1 MAPNPRID
9 SKKHVARLE
18 RERRQTRII
27 QFIAIGVIASVL
39 LILLYGYL
47 DITFLQ
53 KRQPIAEV
61 NGEKI
66 STSEFQARTII
77 QRNQLINQY
86 QQYSQYQQI
95 FGMDVTSQLDQIKFS
110 LDNASI
116 VGQQVLDSLIEEA
129 LIRQESQKRGIE
141 ITPSELESFTQAQF
155 QFFPDGTPTP
165 TITPTTVDFSYP
177 TLTVD
182 QLKIVTAT
190 PITTEEP
197 TLTPV
202 PTSTLEPT
210 NTPATD
216 ATPEST
222 PTPLPTSTP
231 YTLEGFQSGYAT
243 AQASIMEAGLNEEQ
257 YTVLFK
263 TELYRK
269 KLFEVV
275 TVDTPR
281 EEEQIWARHILVDDE
296 DTANQ
301 VETRLKD
308 GEDFG
313 QLAAEFS
320 KDPGSRDVGGDL
332 GWFGKGVMVAEFET
346 VAFNLN
352 INQISEPVKSDFGW
366 HIIQVLGRVTVPLTQ
381 NAYDQARQTAFSEFL
396 KGLRESSD
404 VKIYEYWTDRIPTTP
419 ELGALGQ

>member
-1 MAPNPRID
+1 MAPNPRIE

-27 QFIAIGVIASVL
+27 QFIAIGVVASVL
-39 LILLYGYL
+39 IILLYGYL
-47 DITFLQ
+47 DINFLQ

-66 STSEFQARTII
+66 STSEFQARTTI

-86 QQYSQYQQI
+86 LQYSQYQQV

-129 LIRQESQKRGIE
+129 LIRQEAQKRGIE
-141 ITPSELESFTQAQF
+141 ITPAELDSFTQAQF
-155 QFFPDGTPTP
+155 QYFPDGTPTP

-177 TLTVD
+177 TLNAD

-190 PITTEEP
+190 PITTAEP
-197 TLTPV
+197 TITPM
-202 PTSTLEPT
+202 PTATQEPSS
-210 NTPATD
+210 TPATGS
-216 ATPEST
+216 TPEST
-222 PTPLPTSTP
+222 PTLLPTATP

-243 AQASIMEAGLNEEQ
+243 AQSSIQEAGFNEEQ
-257 YTVLFK
+257 YTLLFK

-269 KLFEVV
+269 KLFEVI
-275 TVDTPR
+275 TADTPQ
-281 EEEQIWARHILVDDE
+281 EEEQVWARHILVEDE

-301 VETRLKD
+301 VEVRLKD

-313 QLAAEFS
+313 QIAAELS
-320 KDPGSRDVGGDL
+320 MDPGSREVGGDL
-332 GWFGKGVMVAEFET
+332 GWFGKGVMVAEFEEA
-346 VAFNLN
+346 AFHLE
-352 INQISEPVKSDFGW
+352 INQISEPVQSDFGY
-366 HIIQVLGRVTVPLTQ
+366 HIIQVLGRVTVPLTP
-381 NAYDQARQTAFSEFL
+381 NAYDQARQAAFSEFL
-396 KGLRESSD
+396 SGLRDTSE
-404 VKIYEYWTDRIPTTP
+404 VKIYEYWTERIPTTP

>member
-1 MAPNPRID
+1 M
-9 SKKHVARLE
+9 
-18 RERRQTRII
+18 
-27 QFIAIGVIASVL
+27 
-39 LILLYGYL
+39 
-47 DITFLQ
+47 
-53 KRQPIAEV
+53 
-61 NGEKI
+61 
-66 STSEFQARTII
+66 
-77 QRNQLINQY
+77 
-86 QQYSQYQQI
+86 
-95 FGMDVTSQLDQIKFS
+95 
-110 LDNASI
+110 
-116 VGQQVLDSLIEEA
+116 
-129 LIRQESQKRGIE
+129 
-141 ITPSELESFTQAQF
+141 
-155 QFFPDGTPTP
+155 
-165 TITPTTVDFSYP
+165 
-177 TLTVD
+177 
-182 QLKIVTAT
+182 
-190 PITTEEP
+190 
-197 TLTPV
+197 
-202 PTSTLEPT
+202 
-210 NTPATD
+210 
-216 ATPEST
+216 
-222 PTPLPTSTP
+222 
-231 YTLEGFQSGYAT
+231 
-243 AQASIMEAGLNEEQ
+243 
-257 YTVLFK
+257 LFK

-269 KLFEVV
+269 KLFEIV

-320 KDPGSRDVGGDL
+320 MDPGSRDVGGDL